1 MYYYITNHIH
11 PSFLP
16 CFHALSISVISLL
29 LVKNKMVLGGLKK
42 TF

>member
-16 CFHALSISVISLL
+16 VSMHSHKCDIATISE
-29 LVKNKMVLGGLKK
+29 NKMVLGD
-42 TF
+42 